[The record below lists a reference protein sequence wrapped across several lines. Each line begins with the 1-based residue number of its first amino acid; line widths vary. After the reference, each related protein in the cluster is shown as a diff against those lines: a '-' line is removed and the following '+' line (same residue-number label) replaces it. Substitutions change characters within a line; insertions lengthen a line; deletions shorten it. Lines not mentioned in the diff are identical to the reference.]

1 MQTVIL
7 EIMSVSNIIT
17 AVILYMYVG
26 NFGFLMPLPTIFQ
39 YYLSILYYW
48 RRFGLW
54 FMGFNTT
61 FNNIPVILVEKT
73 NNNLS
78 QVTDKFY
85 HIMLYRVHLMN
96 GVKIHNFSGDW
107 HWLTGSCKSNYPTI
121 TTTTAPIGEG
131 NQNTHNKQ
139 HLWCKTLI
147 RYVRRNSIGNYHTI
161 IVTENKL

>member
-48 RRFGLW
+48 RRFDLW
-54 FMGFNTT
+54 FMVFNTT
-61 FNNIPVILVEKT
+61 FNNIPVIMVEKT

-96 GVKIHNFSGDW
+96 GVQTHNFSGDW
-107 HWLTGSCKSNYPTI
+107 H
-121 TTTTAPIGEG
+121 
-131 NQNTHNKQ
+131 
-139 HLWCKTLI
+139 
-147 RYVRRNSIGNYHTI
+147 
-161 IVTENKL
+161 